1 MALLGSKTARQFLLI
16 NLRGSTAAMAYSEE
30 SPDKG
35 PLQLDRQTLEA
46 IIEGVASKLQKE
58 ITRDKPGQH
67 SRTSGSSGKKGE

>member
-1 MALLGSKTARQFLLI
+1 MAD
-16 NLRGSTAAMAYSEE
+16 SEE

-58 ITRDKPGQH
+58 LPRDKLGEH
-67 SRTSGSSGKKGE
+67 SGTWVRQEER